1 LAAIATYAPYAVR
14 RDFISWAALA
24 FVALDASALLFAGLV
39 LGGIVTF
46 TIVAID
52 HVKLRRL
59 LRSIVRGGQILE
71 PSS

>member
-1 LAAIATYAPYAVR
+1 VVR

-24 FVALDASALLFAGLV
+24 FVVLHATALLFAGLV

-46 TIVAID
+46 AIVAID